1 VASFAYRAID
11 AEGRIQNGN
20 VDAMNAVDLELR
32 LRRMGLDLITFD
44 AVKKSQLFG
53 GARITRK
60 ELITFCFHL
69 DQLMRAGVPIIDALA
84 DLRDSAENPAFRQ
97 IVGGL
102 LEDIEGGLKL
112 SEAMANHPRAFDDV
126 FIALIRTGETA
137 GQLPEVLSKLTENL
151 KWQDEMNAQVKRAMM
166 YPLFAGTIII
176 VVLFVLM
183 IYLVPQL
190 AQAMRAMTST
200 PPPQTMALIAVSG
213 WMKTYWYL
221 AIGTPL
227 TAVIAFW
234 VIIKTNDKAK
244 LSLDG
249 LLLRMPVAGPLIN
262 KVILARFSTFF
273 ALMYQSGIGVLD
285 CIHISEKIVGN
296 RVIEQGLQ
304 RVGRDISDGSGIT
317 QAFQNVRLFPPLVIR
332 MLKVGESTGGLD
344 TALLNVSYFYNRDV
358 KETIAKVQE
367 LIQPALT
374 VILGSILIVIIL
386 TIFSPMY
393 DLIVTVTSS
402 AR

>member
-1 VASFAYRAID
+1 MASFAYRAID
-11 AEGRIQNGN
+11 AEGRIQSGNIDAVNG
-20 VDAMNAVDLELR
+20 VDLELR
-32 LRRMGLDLITFD
+32 LKRMSLDLITFD
-44 AVKKSQLFG
+44 PVKKSALFG

-69 DQLMRAGVPIIDALA
+69 DQLMRAGVPIIDALT
-84 DLRDSAENPAFRQ
+84 DLRDSVENPAFRQ
-97 IVGGL
+97 IVASL
-102 LEDIEGGLKL
+102 LEDIDGGLKL

-126 FIALIRTGETA
+126 FVALIRTGEAA
-137 GQLPEVLSKLTENL
+137 GQLPDVLTKLTENL
-151 KWQDEMNAQVKRAMM
+151 KWQDEMAAQVKRAMM

-190 AQAMRAMTST
+190 AQAMRAMTSN
-200 PPPQTMALIAVSG
+200 PPPQTMALIAISA
-213 WMKTYWYL
+213 WMKQYWYL
-221 AIGTPL
+221 AIGVPIAAII
-227 TAVIAFW
+227 TALVL
-234 VIIKTNDKAK
+234 VKTNDDAK
-244 LSLDG
+244 FALDR
-249 LLLRMPVAGPLIN
+249 LLLKLPMAGPLIS

-285 CIHISEKIVGN
+285 CIQISEKIVGN

-304 RVGRDISDGSGIT
+304 RVGRDINDGTGIT

-358 KETIAKVQE
+358 KETIARVQE

-374 VILGSILIVIIL
+374 MILGGILIVIIL

-393 DLIVTVTSS
+393 DLIVSVTAS

>member
-1 VASFAYRAID
+1 
-11 AEGRIQNGN
+11 
-20 VDAMNAVDLELR
+20 
-32 LRRMGLDLITFD
+32 
-44 AVKKSQLFG
+44 
-53 GARITRK
+53 
-60 ELITFCFHL
+60 
-69 DQLMRAGVPIIDALA
+69 
-84 DLRDSAENPAFRQ
+84 
-97 IVGGL
+97 
-102 LEDIEGGLKL
+102 
-112 SEAMANHPRAFDDV
+112 
-126 FIALIRTGETA
+126 
-137 GQLPEVLSKLTENL
+137 VLTKLTENL
-151 KWQDEMNAQVKRAMM
+151 KWQDEMAAQVKRAMM

-190 AQAMRAMTST
+190 AQAMRAMTSN
-200 PPPQTMALIAVSG
+200 PPPQTMALIAISA
-213 WMKTYWYL
+213 WMKQYWYL
-221 AIGTPL
+221 AIGIPIAAIA
-227 TAVIAFW
+227 TALVL
-234 VIIKTNDKAK
+234 VKTNDEAK
-244 LSLDG
+244 FALDR
-249 LLLRMPVAGPLIN
+249 LLLKLPMAGPLIS

-285 CIHISEKIVGN
+285 CIQISEKIVGN

-304 RVGRDISDGSGIT
+304 RVGRDINDGTGIT

-358 KETIAKVQE
+358 KETIARVQE

-374 VILGSILIVIIL
+374 MILGGILIVIIL

-393 DLIVTVTSS
+393 DLIVNVTAS

>member
-1 VASFAYRAID
+1 
-11 AEGRIQNGN
+11 
-20 VDAMNAVDLELR
+20 
-32 LRRMGLDLITFD
+32 
-44 AVKKSQLFG
+44 
-53 GARITRK
+53 
-60 ELITFCFHL
+60 
-69 DQLMRAGVPIIDALA
+69 
-84 DLRDSAENPAFRQ
+84 
-97 IVGGL
+97 
-102 LEDIEGGLKL
+102 
-112 SEAMANHPRAFDDV
+112 
-126 FIALIRTGETA
+126 
-137 GQLPEVLSKLTENL
+137 VLTKLTENL

-190 AQAMRAMTST
+190 ADAMRAMTSN

-213 WMKTYWYL
+213 WMKKYWYI
-221 AIGTPL
+221 AIGLPVL
-227 TAVIAFW
+227 TLVAFA
-234 VIIKTNDKAK
+234 ILIKTSDAAK
-244 LSLDG
+244 FSLDG
-249 LLLRMPVAGPLIN
+249 LLLRLPVAGSLIN

-285 CIHISEKIVGN
+285 CIQISEKIVGN

-304 RVGRDISDGSGIT
+304 QVGRDINDGTGIT

-332 MLKVGESTGGLD
+332 MLKVGESTDGLD

-374 VILGSILIVIIL
+374 LVLGGILIVIIL

-393 DLIVTVTSS
+393 DLIVTVTSA